1 MEQDGRRIVLSR
13 NRVKGPCQGLA
24 LNLSY
29 FLPQSLVED
38 VIKSLGE
45 IGAMN
50 AERLH
55 LILKLASEAFGSS
68 KISKSLR
75 LLRDALQNQVNE
87 PSNANHQ
94 QQVSSNLADLRNKLS
109 ALATND
115 FPPPWKQTL
124 REVKLANL
132 IGSELKNHIDEIFP
146 AIPSLHRSR

>member
-1 MEQDGRRIVLSR
+1 VSGVSIEFILLFATITG
-13 NRVKGPCQGLA
+13 
-24 LNLSY
+24 
-29 FLPQSLVED
+29 ED

-132 IGSELKNHIDEIFP
+132 IGSDMLLSFHP
-146 AIPSLHRSR
+146 VAIRASTVSVTP